1 MSHSL
6 KVVRMAAVCC
16 AITSCCAI
24 FRRNGDI
31 FLRMNRPSV
40 DGSASAGDGAARR
53 GKLTASP
60 TGSALPRPSA
70 AFSTSALVKRPPGP
84 VPGIFSGSS
93 FFSSTIRRTAGES
106 SVLGV
111 GAPDWPWSTSVAT
124 ASFFSASFFAA
135 SGRFLFSSGAFFGVA
150 SAFCTVASFES
161 SIVAT
166 TSPILTSWPSGTFV
180 SSRPGFSAT
189 ISVETLS
196 VSSVS
201 SGSPSLTNSPDFL
214 CQTETTPLVIDSRT
228 AGIFTSMTMRENYSV
243 CGTNRASRSS
253 DVSSTKAGRRT
264 SASRYEQNRRIM
276 AELKQSKEAMQRIFV
291 LADTHNRLPQRVKEI
306 ARGADEIWHLGDVC
320 TETVID
326 ELRAVRPRITVVRG
340 NCDSNLDWPLVVD
353 LERSGLN
360 FRLQHVPP
368 DQTPNDVDVVLHGHT
383 HVPRNERRGSILFLN
398 PGCVTRANQG
408 APPSVAW
415 LEIADGKMN
424 WKLVPLR

>member
-1 MSHSL
+1 
-6 KVVRMAAVCC
+6 
-16 AITSCCAI
+16 
-24 FRRNGDI
+24 
-31 FLRMNRPSV
+31 
-40 DGSASAGDGAARR
+40 
-53 GKLTASP
+53 
-60 TGSALPRPSA
+60 
-70 AFSTSALVKRPPGP
+70 
-84 VPGIFSGSS
+84 
-93 FFSSTIRRTAGES
+93 
-106 SVLGV
+106 
-111 GAPDWPWSTSVAT
+111 
-124 ASFFSASFFAA
+124 
-135 SGRFLFSSGAFFGVA
+135 
-150 SAFCTVASFES
+150 
-161 SIVAT
+161 
-166 TSPILTSWPSGTFV
+166 
-180 SSRPGFSAT
+180 
-189 ISVETLS
+189 
-196 VSSVS
+196 
-201 SGSPSLTNSPDFL
+201 
-214 CQTETTPLVIDSRT
+214 
-228 AGIFTSMTMRENYSV
+228 
-243 CGTNRASRSS
+243 
-253 DVSSTKAGRRT
+253 
-264 SASRYEQNRRIM
+264 
-276 AELKQSKEAMQRIFV
+276 V